1 MEEPRFVQKIK
12 QKLLNIVNAIAAPV
26 VAEFTVFGVMLL
38 LNFVSSVYY
47 GLHYSA
53 TVTNALIWSVVLTPI
68 YVLIAYLTALIVY
81 GCGKLN
87 RKYLRRV
94 VCWAVLGL
102 YAICAV
108 AEACLLTFFDT
119 YFTPTVATFL
129 FQTTTGEA
137 SGFIDAY
144 ILSQEFI
151 LCIFLVVVVVAAIC
165 GIVWCAKRWLNYR
178 SFYGVVVVL
187 SLLVCVAYAGY
198 TPLRLRVEVKI
209 PFTAL
214 TRTTKGLVGYS
225 HSLKEQRTI
234 CEETMVEGGGIEASS
249 PSIVL
254 IIGESY
260 SKHHSGLYGYDK
272 EVNPLL
278 SKYMQTENNGR
289 MAVFEDVVVPYNS
302 THKMLKEIL
311 SLHSVDGDKEWN
323 EFPLLP
329 HIMRDAGYYVSFVS
343 SQIPAFG
350 NDGNAGESGT
360 YFFQHP
366 HVSKRSFDYRNTKEY
381 RYDLS
386 LLDEIES
393 ARTNRN
399 GKPEF
404 SIIQLMGQHIYAKNN
419 FPPTF
424 AKFEPQDYNDSNF
437 VISEAQK
444 QEKADYDNATLYN
457 DYVVEQIFRCYDDAP
472 TIIIYMSDH
481 GEEVHDYRPFL
492 SRSHGELKTEN
503 EIKYQYQ
510 IPFLI
515 YANQKFVEQN
525 SNLVE
530 RIMEAQTLPFMADD
544 VSHIILG
551 ISGVRC
557 GWYNPNRDLLHD
569 EYNAQRIRIIEDKQ
583 VYRKIE

>member
-1 MEEPRFVQKIK
+1 MGGPHLMQKIK
-12 QKLLNIVNAIAAPV
+12 QKLLNVVNAIAAPV
-26 VAEFTVFGVMLL
+26 VAEFTVFGMMLL
-38 LNFVSSVYY
+38 LNFVSSAYY
-47 GLHYSA
+47 NLHYSA

-68 YVLIAYLTALIVY
+68 YVLIAYLAALIVY
-81 GCGKLN
+81 GCGRLN

-94 VCWAVLGL
+94 VCWAILGL
-102 YAICAV
+102 NMLCIV
-108 AEACLLTFFDT
+108 VEVCLLTFFDT
-119 YFTPTVATFL
+119 YFTPTIATFL

-137 SGFIDAY
+137 GGFIDAY
-144 ILSQEFI
+144 ILSKEFA
-151 LCIFLVVVVVAAIC
+151 LCLFLVLVVIAAIC
-165 GIVWCAKRWLNYR
+165 GIVWSAKRWLNCR
-178 SFYGVVVVL
+178 SFYGIVVML
-187 SLLVCVAYAGY
+187 SMLVCVAYAGY
-198 TPLRLRVEVKI
+198 APLRLRVEVKI

-214 TRTTKGLVGYS
+214 TRVAKGLVGYS
-225 HSLKEQRTI
+225 HSLKEQRSI
-234 CEETMVEGGGIEASS
+234 CENTSVEGVIEPSY

-260 SKHHSGLYGYDK
+260 NKHHSGLYGYEK

-278 SKYMQTENNGR
+278 SEYVQTEHNGR
-289 MAVFEDVVVPYNS
+289 MAVFEDVVAPYNS

-311 SLHSVDGDKEWN
+311 SMHSVDSNDKWN
-323 EFPLLP
+323 DFPLLP
-329 HIMRDAGYYVSFVS
+329 HIMRDAGFYVSFVS
-343 SQIPAFG
+343 GQISTFG
-350 NDGNAGESGT
+350 NDGCAGKSGT

-366 HVSKRSFDYRNTKEY
+366 QVAKRSFDYRNTKEY

-386 LLDEIES
+386 LLEEIKS
-393 ARTNRN
+393 ARKSRN

-404 SIIQLMGQHIYAKNN
+404 SIIQLKGQHIYAKYN

-424 AKFEPQDYNDSNF
+424 AKFKPQDYNDSSF

-457 DYVVEQIFRCYDDAP
+457 DYVVEQIFRCYDDTP
-472 TIIIYMSDH
+472 TIVIYMSDH

-492 SRSHGELKTEN
+492 GRSHGDVKTEN

-515 YANQKFVEQN
+515 YANRKFVEQN
-525 SNLVE
+525 GRLVE
-530 RIMEAQTLPFMADD
+530 RIMEAQTLSFMTDD

-551 ISGVRC
+551 ISGIRC
-557 GWYNPNRDLLHD
+557 GWYNPSRDLLHD
-569 EYNAQRIRIIEDKQ
+569 EYNTQRIRMIEDKY